1 MSAETPEVAVEA
13 QDDPAEDF
21 RALAVRHHQ
30 AAGRLLEGG
39 DPAQARYACL
49 ELRMALECLVYDLL
63 KLYRDDVSDAVLE
76 MWQAGGILNALLET
90 DPGIEHGIELH
101 IPGENDDFD
110 SPLIQWREERLNV
123 KWATKAYHRLGHFLH
138 ERTFAELA
146 RGTQDDP
153 GKVLGRARDIH
164 AELDR
169 ILASSGWN
177 LRFSTRSAMDC
188 DCGDKA
194 VFAMS
199 PKQIR
204 SRAKCPGCGADYEV
218 ERHPEDPER
227 VLTRRWSGR

>member
-1 MSAETPEVAVEA
+1 MSAETLQAAVEA
-13 QDDPAEDF
+13 LNDPAEDF
-21 RALAVRHHQ
+21 RALAARHHQ
-30 AAGRLLEGG
+30 AAGRLLQS
-39 DPAQARYACL
+39 DDQAQARYACL

-76 MWQAGGILNALLET
+76 MWQAGSILKALLKT
-90 DPGIEHGIELH
+90 DPGIELH
-101 IPGENDDFD
+101 VPGENDDFD
-110 SPLIQWREERLNV
+110 NLLIQWREERLNV

-153 GKVLGRARDIH
+153 GKVLSRARDIH
-164 AELDR
+164 TELDR

-177 LRFSTRSAMDC
+177 LRLSTRSAMDC
-188 DCGDKA
+188 DCGDRA

-199 PKQIR
+199 PTQLR
-204 SRAKCPGCGADYEV
+204 SRAKCPSCGADYEV
-218 ERHPEDPER
+218 ARHPEDAER